1 MSKIKFLAV
10 LSALALL
17 LTLPAVAYGQ
27 GTGIP
32 PHVFTGKA
40 MVDGQTA
47 PDGTMV
53 TAMIGEDKKGSTSV
67 MDGKYALAVKA
78 GDGTEVSFM
87 VGDAMV
93 METGEWMMGG
103 ASMMDLMAGE
113 GMMMGGG
120 MVGGDGPPGPA
131 GARGPAGPRG
141 PAGAAGAAGSNGS
154 DGAAGSA
161 GPQGPAGP
169 QGAAGPAGQ
178 AGAPGEPGQAG
189 AVGATG
195 PMGPAGSSTLGII
208 ALVISIVALAGAAG
222 IWYLSRQS

>member
-17 LTLPAVAYGQ
+17 LTIPAVAYGQ

-32 PHVFTGKA
+32 PHVFVGKA
-40 MVDGQTA
+40 MVDGQSA

-53 TAMIGEDKKGSTSV
+53 TAMIGDAEKGSGTV
-67 MDGKYALAVKA
+67 MNGKYSLAVKA

-93 METGEWMMGG
+93 MEKGEWMMGG
-103 ASMMDLMAGE
+103 ASMMDLMAGD
-113 GMMMGGG
+113 GMMMGPGG
-120 MVGGDGPPGPA
+120 AGEPGPA
-131 GARGPAGPRG
+131 GPPGARGPAGPRG
-141 PAGAAGAAGSNGS
+141 PEGAAGSAGS
-154 DGAAGSA
+154 DGAAG
-161 GPQGPAGP
+161 PPGPAGP
-169 QGAAGPAGQ
+169 QGAAGAAGP

-189 AVGATG
+189 AAGATG

>member
-53 TAMIGEDKKGSTSV
+53 TAMIGEDKKGSTTV
-67 MDGKYALAVKA
+67 MNGKYALAVKA
-78 GDGTEVSFM
+78 GSGTEVSFM
-87 VGDAMV
+87 VGDAMAG
-93 METGEWMMGG
+93 TGEWMMGG

-113 GMMMGGG
+113 GMTMIGGIG
-120 MVGGDGPPGPA
+120 AAGPPGPA

-141 PAGAAGAAGSNGS
+141 PAGADGAAGSNGS
-154 DGAAGSA
+154 DGAAGAA

-195 PMGPAGSSTLGII
+195 PMGPAGSNTMGII

>member
-1 MSKIKFLAV
+1 MSKLKFLAV
-10 LSALALL
+10 LSMLAVL
-17 LTLPAVAYGQ
+17 LTIPAVAYGQ

-40 MVDGQTA
+40 MVNGQTA

-53 TAMIGEDKKGSTSV
+53 TAMIGNAEKGSGTV

-93 METGEWMMGG
+93 MEKGEWMMGG

-113 GMMMGGG
+113 GMMMGPGG
-120 MVGGDGPPGPA
+120 AGEQGPPGPA

-141 PAGAAGAAGSNGS
+141 PEGEHGHDGAEGPAGATGPQ
-154 DGAAGSA
+154 

-169 QGAAGPAGQ
+169 QGAQGPAGQ

-189 AVGATG
+189 AAGATG
-195 PMGPAGSSTLGII
+195 PAGPAANNTLGII

>member
-40 MVDGQTA
+40 MVDGQPA
-47 PDGTMV
+47 PEGTMV
-53 TAMIGEDKKGSTSV
+53 TAMIGDTKKGSGTV
-67 MDGKYALAVKA
+67 MDGKYSLAVKA

-93 METGEWMMGG
+93 MEKGEWMMGG

-113 GMMMGGG
+113 GMMMGGAG
-120 MVGGDGPPGPA
+120 EPGPAGPA

-141 PAGAAGAAGSNGS
+141 PEGEHGHDGAEGPAGATGPQ
-154 DGAAGSA
+154 

-169 QGAAGPAGQ
+169 QGAAGAAGPAGS
-178 AGAPGEPGQAG
+178 PGEPGQAG
-189 AVGATG
+189 PAGATG
-195 PMGPAGSSTLGII
+195 PAGAAGGETLAII
-208 ALVISIVALAGAAG
+208 ALVISILALAGAGG
-222 IWYLSRQS
+222 IWYLSRSS